1 MIYLDNAATT
11 FPKPDCVN
19 AEMTKCIRE
28 YCGNPG
34 RSGHILSL
42 RASEKIYECR
52 QTLASFFGSDK
63 PENVVFTLNAT
74 YALNLAIKS
83 LYTPGSHVLISNM
96 EHNSVYRPV
105 WELKARGEVTF
116 DTFNVLQPTDR
127 ILAELRAK
135 CTQNTKLLVM
145 MHASNLCGKV
155 FPIREIGSFCRK
167 HGILFVVDAAQSAGV
182 IDIDMKRCFIDA
194 LCAPAHKGLYGPQG
208 LGFVIF
214 GDTQPMRTVI
224 EGGNGIN
231 SLSAAMDGE
240 LPERFEG
247 GTMPTPAIAALD
259 ASVRFIRDVGVR
271 KINAHETA
279 LAAELCRLLSRI
291 PGSILRGTRLPET
304 GIVLY
309 ENADVSVNRIAE
321 GLNAR
326 DICTRGGF
334 HCCPLGHA
342 ALRTGKEG
350 AIRIS
355 MGYYN
360 TIRDIDAVADAIG
373 EICANAK

>member
-11 FPKPDCVN
+11 FPKPDCV
-19 AEMTKCIRE
+19 ASEMTKCIRE

-34 RSGHILSL
+34 RSGHSLSL

-52 QTLASFFGSDK
+52 QTLAAFFGSDK
-63 PENVVFTLNAT
+63 PENVVFTLNTT

-83 LYTPGSHVLISNM
+83 LYMPKTHVLIGNM
-96 EHNSVYRPV
+96 EHNSVYRPIF
-105 WELKARGEVTF
+105 ELQTRGEITY
-116 DTFNVLQPTDR
+116 DTFNVMQSAEK

-135 CTQNTKLLVM
+135 VKGNTALLVM
-145 MHASNLCGKV
+145 AHASNLCGKV
-155 FPIREIGSFCRK
+155 FPIREIGAFCK
-167 HGILFVVDAAQSAGV
+167 KNGIRFIIDAAQSAGIV
-182 IDIDMKRCFIDA
+182 EIDMKRCFADA

-214 GDTQPMRTVI
+214 GDTPPLRTLI

-231 SLSAAMDGE
+231 SLSAAMDGA
-240 LPERFEG
+240 LPERFEA

-259 ASVRFIRDVGVR
+259 ASVRFIRNEGVR

-279 LAAELCRLLSRI
+279 LSAELCRLLSRI
-291 PGSILRGTRLPET
+291 PGSILHGTRRPET

-309 ENADVSVNRIAE
+309 ENANLSVNRLAE
-321 GLNAR
+321 GLSAR
-326 DICTRGGF
+326 DICVRGGF

-342 ALRTGKEG
+342 TLRTGKEG

-360 TIRDIDAVADAIG
+360 TVRDIDAIADAIA
-373 EICANAK
+373 EMCTK

>member
-11 FPKPDCVN
+11 FPKPDCAV

-34 RSGHILSL
+34 RSGHRLSL

-52 QTLASFFGSDK
+52 QTLASFFGSDN
-63 PENVVFTLNAT
+63 PENVVFTLNTT

-83 LYTPGSHVLISNM
+83 LYTPQAHVLISNM
-96 EHNSVYRPV
+96 EHNSVYRPIF
-105 WELKARGEVTF
+105 ELQTRGEITY
-116 DTFNVLQPTDR
+116 DTFNVMQSTEK

-135 CTQNTKLLVM
+135 VKKNTGLLVM
-145 MHASNLCGKV
+145 THASNLCGKV
-155 FPIREIGSFCRK
+155 FPIREIGTFCRK
-167 HGILFVVDAAQSAGV
+167 NSIRFIIDAAQSAGV
-182 IDIDMKRCFIDA
+182 IEIDMKRCFADA

-214 GDTQPMRTVI
+214 GDTPPLRTII

-231 SLSAAMDGE
+231 SLSATMDGE
-240 LPERFEG
+240 LPERFEA

-259 ASVRFIRDVGVR
+259 ASVRFIRNEGIR

-291 PGSILRGTRLPET
+291 PGSILHGTRRPEI

-309 ENADVSVNRIAE
+309 ENATLSVNRLAE
-321 GLNAR
+321 ELNAR
-326 DICTRGGF
+326 DICVRGGF
-334 HCCPLGHA
+334 HCCPIGHTT
-342 ALRTGKEG
+342 LHTGKEG

-360 TIRDIDAVADAIG
+360 TIRDIDAVADAIA
-373 EICANAK
+373 EICTR